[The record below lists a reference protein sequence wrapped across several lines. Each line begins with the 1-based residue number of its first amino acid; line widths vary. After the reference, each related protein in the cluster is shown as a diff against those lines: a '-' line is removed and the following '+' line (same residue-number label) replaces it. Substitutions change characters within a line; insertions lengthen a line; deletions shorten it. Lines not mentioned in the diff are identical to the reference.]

1 MNHYF
6 TKNNNIKSNEKTIEF
21 TFNNKQYKFLTDNG
35 VFSKDG
41 LDIGTEVL
49 LKALNFENIKGDVLD
64 LGCGYGPIGIILSKN
79 TTAKIDMID
88 INDRAISLTKKNI
101 TLNKATNIDVFE
113 SDGYENVKKKYDY
126 IITNPPIRVGKEI
139 LYKILKEA
147 KEHLKPD
154 GELWFVINKHQGAKS
169 TAKDMAS
176 VYNIEVVE
184 KSKNFFVIKA
194 KNNWQFELCLITL

>member
-79 TTAKIDMID
+79 DS
-88 INDRAISLTKKNI
+88 AILNSL
-101 TLNKATNIDVFE
+101 FE
-113 SDGYENVKKKYDY
+113 YF
-126 IITNPPIRVGKEI
+126 
-139 LYKILKEA
+139 L
-147 KEHLKPD
+147 
-154 GELWFVINKHQGAKS
+154 
-169 TAKDMAS
+169 
-176 VYNIEVVE
+176 
-184 KSKNFFVIKA
+184 
-194 KNNWQFELCLITL
+194 

>member
-1 MNHYF
+1 MEHYF
-6 TKNNNIKSNEKTIEF
+6 TKNSNLKSNEKIIDVIF
-21 TFNNKQYKFLTDNG
+21 KNQKYKFYTDNG

-49 LKALNFENIKGDVLD
+49 LKAINFENIKGDVLD
-64 LGCGYGPIGIILSKN
+64 FGCGYGPIGIILSKN
-79 TTAKIDMID
+79 TSANIDMLD
-88 INDRAISLTKKNI
+88 INDRAILLTKKNI
-101 TLNKATNIDVFE
+101 ELNNAKNINVFE

-154 GELWFVINKHQGAKS
+154 GELFFVINKHQGAKS

-176 VYNIEVVE
+176 VYNIEVVD
-184 KSKNFFVIKA
+184 KSKNFFIIRA
-194 KNNWQFELCLITL
+194 KNNWQFEVCLLTL

>member
-21 TFNNKQYKFLTDNG
+21 TFNNQKYNFFTDNG

-49 LKALNFENIKGDVLD
+49 LKSLNFENIKGDVLD

-79 TTAKIDMID
+79 TTSNIDMID
-88 INDRAISLTKKNI
+88 INDRAISLTNKNI
-101 TLNKATNIDVFE
+101 KLNNATNIEVFE
-113 SDGYENVKKKYDY
+113 SDCYENVKKKYDY

-139 LYKILKEA
+139 LYKILTGA
-147 KEHLKPD
+147 KEYLKPN

-176 VYNIEVVE
+176 VYNVEVVD
-184 KSKNFFVIKA
+184 KSKNFFVIRA
-194 KNNWQFELCLITL
+194 KNN